1 MSRSRNRKGFHRS
14 ANHHAKCPGDKF
26 QMNKSRINQETDNSE
41 RNVWLLKTI
50 LTLTYP
56 AALLI
61 VGEMYK
67 QIERFL
73 SLKAKIILLGWSALS
88 LFLLFSIL
96 YVIMIRIKEK

>member
-1 MSRSRNRKGFHRS
+1 MSRSRNRKGFHRR
-14 ANHHAKCPGDKF
+14 ANQRAKCPGDKF
-26 QMNKSRINQETDNSE
+26 QMNKCRINQETDNSE
-41 RNVWLLKTI
+41 SNVWLLKTI

-56 AALLI
+56 TALLI

-73 SLKAKIILLGWSALS
+73 SLNAKIILLGWSALS